1 MVTPLG
7 IWRQAPNTTGDDIL
21 PCPESGHNSTV
32 GPGHPIA
39 SNLRVSHAWIAAALM
54 ALSLCRGD
62 RRWCSL
68 ALAIA
73 ELELPFLMSRRHGI
87 ARHSICR

>member
-32 GPGHPIA
+32 GPGHPTA
-39 SNLRVSHAWIAAALM
+39 SYLRVRNASIAAAL
-54 ALSLCRGD
+54 APLSLRVGETAGGAHS
-62 RRWCSL
+62 RW
-68 ALAIA
+68 
-73 ELELPFLMSRRHGI
+73 P
-87 ARHSICR
+87 